1 MGFGGFLFFSK
12 QNILIGKDIIYNR
25 TLNYY
30 ICTMPLYKTIH
41 VDDVTKVLVWKITES
56 FTELFRE
63 VALKDVCLY
72 RLEGMKSQ
80 LHQRGFLSVR
90 KLLEQA
96 GYTDFD
102 LYYDPNG
109 KPHLKDGRHI
119 SITHSFEFSA
129 IIVSDR
135 NIGID
140 LEQQREKIFRIAD
153 KFTDPEDIFFEKQN
167 NEKTIRQLTAIWGI
181 KESIYKFYS
190 QRGLSLKDNINVL
203 PFDID
208 KNQIEAHVNY
218 EEIQAKHQAKF
229 EEFEGYTLVYLL

>member
-1 MGFGGFLFFSK
+1 
-12 QNILIGKDIIYNR
+12 
-25 TLNYY
+25 
-30 ICTMPLYKTIH
+30 MPLYKTIH
-41 VDDVTKVLVWKITES
+41 VDTTTKVLVWKITES

-72 RLEGMKSQ
+72 RLEGMKSE

-90 KLLEQA
+90 KLLEHS

-102 LYYDPNG
+102 LYYDENG
-109 KPHLKDGRHI
+109 KPHLKDGKHI

-129 IIVSDR
+129 IVISDR

-153 KFTDPEDIFFEKQN
+153 KFTDPNDIFFDKKN
-167 NEKTIRQLTAIWGI
+167 NRKTIRQLTAIWGI
-181 KESIYKFYS
+181 KESIYKFHS
-190 QRGLSLKDNINVL
+190 QKGLSLKDNINVL

-208 KNQIEAHVNY
+208 QNTIEAVVNY
-218 EEIQAKHQAKF
+218 ENIQTQHQAKF

>member
-1 MGFGGFLFFSK
+1 
-12 QNILIGKDIIYNR
+12 
-25 TLNYY
+25 
-30 ICTMPLYKTIH
+30 MPLYKSIE
-41 VDDVTKVLVWKITES
+41 VDTTTKVWVWKITES

-63 VALKDVCLY
+63 VALKDVCLH
-72 RLEGMKSQ
+72 RLEKMKSE

-102 LYYDPNG
+102 LYYDLNG

-129 IIVSDR
+129 IVISDR

-140 LEQQREKIFRIAD
+140 LEQQREKIIRIAD
-153 KFTDPEDIFFEKQN
+153 KFTDFDNDFFDKSNIPQ
-167 NEKTIRQLTAIWGI
+167 TVRQLTAIWGI
-181 KESIYKFYS
+181 KESVYKFYS
-190 QRGLSLKDNINVL
+190 LNGLSLKENINVL
-203 PFDID
+203 PFDVE
-208 KNQIEAHVNY
+208 QGELEAVVSY
-218 EEIQAKHQAKF
+218 ENFSNKHRAKF